1 MRRAQVCYDSV
12 VAMAGDAGRRR
23 AQANASSSSKSLT
36 SISRAGERKPGSR
49 NTRRVVHVLRA
60 SWKKSTSRGSRRDG
74 YGGAMICRVF
84 DASAAHECRLQD
96 SEAYAFFDFSGSK
109 ETRDEEE
116 RGKKIAEDSLEGKT
130 STAKGGAPTI
140 LKSIFVRQ
148 TEGGSSYKYLPHG
161 GLGLCMVIS
170 YAYFTTS
177 RKVREKEIEKKQR
190 ELLGQKKTWLKSR
203 ILLSMSSPEEQ
214 QENMAS
220 TEFPDKLAEEEKA
233 KELNVYPS
241 EGRKLKKGD
250 YNTFLKDSKADR
262 VLAPSESTWTD
273 ETQNE

>member
-23 AQANASSSSKSLT
+23 TQANASSSSKSLT
-36 SISRAGERKPGSR
+36 TISRAGEPGSR
-49 NTRRVVHVLRA
+49 NTRRDVLRA
-60 SWKKSTSRGSRRDG
+60 SWKKSRGSRRDG

-84 DASAAHECRLQD
+84 DTSAAHECRLQD

-109 ETRDEEE
+109 ETREEEE
-116 RGKKIAEDSLEGKT
+116 RGKKIAEDALEGET

-161 GLGLCMVIS
+161 GLGLCMVIC

-177 RKVREKEIEKKQR
+177 RKVREKEIEEKQR